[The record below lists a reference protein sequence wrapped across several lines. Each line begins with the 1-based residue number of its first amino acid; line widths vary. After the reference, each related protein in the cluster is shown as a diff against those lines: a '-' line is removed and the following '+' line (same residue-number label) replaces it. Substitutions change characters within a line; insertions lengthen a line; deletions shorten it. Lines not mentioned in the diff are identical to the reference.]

1 MTSMKDGV
9 NLFALAMFVSL
20 IGMHFV
26 PSHFKLPCAAL
37 LYFSLA
43 IAVIVD
49 IRMSA
54 KKILRVTRRVAACS
68 CVRAKRKAAQ
78 LGALLSCTAC
88 GGKQPERQAT

>member
-1 MTSMKDGV
+1 MKNGV
-9 NLFALAMFVSL
+9 NLGALVMFVSL

-43 IAVIVD
+43 IIVIVD
-49 IRMSA
+49 IRISA
-54 KKILRVTRRVAACS
+54 KKILRATRKVACS
-68 CVRAKRKAAQ
+68 CVRAKKKAAQ

-88 GGKQPERQAT
+88 GGKVPEHQAT